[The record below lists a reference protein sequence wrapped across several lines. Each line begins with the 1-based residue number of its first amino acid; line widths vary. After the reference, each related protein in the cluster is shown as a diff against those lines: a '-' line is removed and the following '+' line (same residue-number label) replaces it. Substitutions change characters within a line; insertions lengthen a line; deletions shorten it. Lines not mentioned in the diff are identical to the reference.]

1 MPESELFPPVTVAL
15 IGCGYWG
22 PNLARNFH
30 NLPQTTL
37 HTCCDL
43 RPALLRHMAALY
55 HDVHTTAQ
63 YDTILHNSDI
73 EAVALATPVRSHY
86 SLAREALLSGKHVF
100 VEKPLTMDSRQ
111 AEELISLAQDREL
124 TLMVG
129 HVFEYNPAVLKIK
142 ELLEENEIGQVFYI
156 YSNRV
161 NLGRVQSDINAL
173 WSIAPHD
180 VSILLF
186 LLGQMPISVSAQGA
200 TYLKSGV
207 EDVVFVTLRFPNG
220 IVGHVQASWLDPSKV
235 RRMTVVGSRKMIL
248 YDDVASEGKVRIYDK
263 GIYVKGEDIYGEFQY
278 KLHSGDIYI
287 PKIALSEPLRN
298 ECAHFAH
305 CIRTG
310 ERPRSDGHS
319 GWRVVRV
326 LEAAQESLRQGGAV
340 VKIANERIQN
350 LG

>member
-1 MPESELFPPVTVAL
+1 MPEPETFSPVTIAL
-15 IGCGYWG
+15 AGCGYWG

-30 NLPQTTL
+30 NLPETVL

-43 RPALLRHMAALY
+43 RSETLQHMETLY
-55 HDVHTTAQ
+55 TGVRTTNDYTAMVQ
-63 YDTILHNSDI
+63 DPHI
-73 EAVALATPVRSHY
+73 EAVALATPVRTHY
-86 SLAREALLSGKHVF
+86 ALAKAALLAGKHVF

-111 AEELISLAQDREL
+111 ALELTTLAQERRQ

-142 ELLEENEIGQVFYI
+142 ELLDSKEIGRVFYV

-180 VSILLF
+180 ISILLF
-186 LLGQMPISVSAQGA
+186 LLEQMPISVSAQGA
-200 TYLKSGV
+200 TYLKADV
-207 EDVVFVTLRFPNG
+207 EDVVFVTLHFPGG

-235 RRMTVVGSRKMIL
+235 RRMTVVGSERMIL

-263 GIYVKGEDIYGEFQY
+263 GVYVKGEDIYGEFQY
-278 KLHSGDIYI
+278 RLHSGDIHI
-287 PKIALSEPLRN
+287 PKIEMTEPLRN

-310 ERPRSDGHS
+310 ERPRSDGRS

-326 LEAAQESLRQGGAV
+326 LEAAQESLRRKGALV
-340 VKIANERIQN
+340 R
-350 LG
+350 LGNT